1 MGRLVTAL
9 PPLPGSPVVVD
20 LLHEV
25 GVGRFVT
32 ALPSSGSPV
41 EVDFLHEVGVGR
53 FVTALPSS
61 GSPVVVDLL
70 HEVGVGRFVNSLRFN
85 RYAEP
90 LPPLSWRGIPEE

>member
-1 MGRLVTAL
+1 MLLPGSVSPWRLLLLHEEGVGRLVTAL
-9 PPLPGSPVVVD
+9 PPLP
-20 LLHEV
+20 
-25 GVGRFVT
+25 
-32 ALPSSGSPV
+32 
-41 EVDFLHEVGVGR
+41 
-53 FVTALPSS
+53 